1 MFWNKINRGLILFLV
16 TLLLTGCADQ
26 GISLEAALS
35 EAGKDAATGQL
46 PQTETASK
54 PAEEAE
60 ALALYVYV
68 CGEVQKPGVYML
80 EAGSRIAAAIEA
92 AGGFT
97 QEASKES
104 VNLAKP
110 VEDGM
115 QITIPNEQD
124 VSQEKVQQEKAAL
137 GLVNL
142 NTATLQE
149 LCSLSGIGEAK
160 AEAIL
165 AYRAEIGSF
174 QSVEQLK
181 EVTGI
186 GESLFNKIKSNVY
199 IE

>member
-26 GISLEAALS
+26 GISLEAALA
-35 EAGKDAATGQL
+35 EAGKDAGTGQL
-46 PQTETASK
+46 PQTETASR

-60 ALALYVYV
+60 ALAVYVYV

-97 QEASKES
+97 QEASREA